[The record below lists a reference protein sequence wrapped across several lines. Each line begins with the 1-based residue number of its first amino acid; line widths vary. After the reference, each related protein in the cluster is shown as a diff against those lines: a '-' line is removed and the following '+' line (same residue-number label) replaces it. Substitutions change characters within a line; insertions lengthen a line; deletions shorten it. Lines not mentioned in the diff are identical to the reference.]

1 MKVKE
6 KIEYIKK
13 NNLQSKIGRKPII
26 FVDQDDVCNNFI
38 EQVII
43 EFNEKKGTNYTEDN
57 VTDWDIGACLK
68 AGNADIFNDMTIFS
82 RLKVREGCYEN
93 FKLLYESGL
102 FEMYMLSAAH
112 PYAMPYKFDWL
123 IRKLPFF
130 DTRRYLTGMNKG
142 LYHGD
147 ILLDDG
153 LHNIEAFKHGEAVIF
168 SRPHNRKYDGPEK
181 RVETWEEFANYILDK
196 FYM

>member
-1 MKVKE
+1 MTVKE

-26 FVDQDDVCNNFI
+26 FGDQDDVCNNFV

-57 VTDWDIGACLK
+57 VTDWDIVACLK
-68 AGNADIFNDMTIFS
+68 AGNADIFNDMSIFS

-93 FKLLYESGL
+93 FKLLYESEL

-112 PYAMPYKFDWL
+112 PYAIPYKFD
-123 IRKLPFF
+123 
-130 DTRRYLTGMNKG
+130 
-142 LYHGD
+142 
-147 ILLDDG
+147 
-153 LHNIEAFKHGEAVIF
+153 
-168 SRPHNRKYDGPEK
+168 
-181 RVETWEEFANYILDK
+181 
-196 FYM
+196 